1 MMFSVFVF
9 ASYPSALHTSVAHVQ
24 GFSLMVTIHNSAALK
39 VNGITEDILFV
50 VLFGQKNFVFGQK
63 KSFCESVG

>member
-50 VLFGQKNFVFGQK
+50 VLFGQKNFVSGQK